1 MIFSVRPATDS
12 AGWVQRQ
19 DATVTRESKL
29 ALVIGI
35 TLVLLVGVLISD
47 HLSGATGAQFDAP
60 AQPVAAAKQPLAPLA
75 DDFASLQPRPA
86 PMTTEPVASSVW
98 ASEDAIANAPIT
110 DDRPVEISQGSGI
123 LENAFDR
130 LRGMDM
136 PELRIEIPEGFERV
150 DDRARTVP
158 PGSRSTGQPL
168 KPVPDEGSRVPSF
181 PPAAEPMPSYRTH
194 TVVAGDSLYAL
205 ARTYLGDG
213 NRWTELQK
221 LNADVLGGGE
231 TLKVG
236 MVLKIDRRTTAE
248 PAPRTRPRSSS
259 DKPLREYVV
268 LKGDNLGTI
277 AQKLLGSSKRMRE
290 IVELNGL
297 KDPDDIRVGQ
307 SLKIPHK

>member
-1 MIFSVRPATDS
+1 M
-12 AGWVQRQ
+12 
-19 DATVTRESKL
+19 TRESKL

-60 AQPVAAAKQPLAPLA
+60 AQPVAAAKQPVVPLSDDLARLE
-75 DDFASLQPRPA
+75 PRPA
-86 PMTTEPVASSVW
+86 PMTAEPIAPPVW
-98 ASEDAIANAPIT
+98 ESGDAIAGDPSII
-110 DDRPVEISQGSGI
+110 DDRPIEISQGSGI
-123 LENAFDR
+123 LGSAFDR
-130 LRGMDM
+130 LKGMEM
-136 PELRIEIPEGFERV
+136 PELRIGVPEGFERV
-150 DDRARTVP
+150 DDRAVTVP
-158 PGSRSTGQPL
+158 PESRTTSQPL
-168 KPVPDEGSRVPSF
+168 KPVADEVSRPASTTTPS
-181 PPAAEPMPSYRTH
+181 ETKPSYRTH

-221 LNADVLGGGE
+221 LNADILNGDE

-236 MVLKIDRRTTAE
+236 MVLKIDRRATAE
-248 PAPRTRPRSSS
+248 PAQRTKPAPSSE
-259 DKPLREYVV
+259 KPLRQYVV

-277 AQKLLGSSKRMRE
+277 AQKLLGTSKRMRE

>member
-1 MIFSVRPATDS
+1 M
-12 AGWVQRQ
+12 
-19 DATVTRESKL
+19 TRESKL

-60 AQPVAAAKQPLAPLA
+60 SQEVAAVKQPVAPLSDDLA
-75 DDFASLQPRPA
+75 RLEPRPA
-86 PMTTEPVASSVW
+86 PVSAEPVAPPVW
-98 ASEDAIANAPIT
+98 RSGDAVAGAAAQDLVEQPI
-110 DDRPVEISQGSGI
+110 EISQGGPGL

-130 LRGMDM
+130 LRTSDM
-136 PELRIEIPEGFERV
+136 PALKIEGFEPV
-150 DDRARTVP
+150 DERAVTVP
-158 PGSRSTGQPL
+158 PESRSTSEPIKPAPDPGPASPGVSQPA
-168 KPVPDEGSRVPSF
+168 
-181 PPAAEPMPSYRTH
+181 PAPSYRTH

-213 NRWTELQK
+213 NRWTELLR
-221 LNADVLGGGE
+221 LNADVLHGEE

-236 MVLKIDRRTTAE
+236 MVLKVDQRASAE
-248 PAPRTRPRSSS
+248 PTRAAQPRPRA

-268 LKGDNLGTI
+268 LKGDTLGTI
-277 AQKLLGSSKRMRE
+277 AQKLLGTSRRMRE

>member
-1 MIFSVRPATDS
+1 MDS

-60 AQPVAAAKQPLAPLA
+60 AQPVAAAKQPVAPLA
-75 DDFASLQPRPA
+75 DDLARLQPRPTPITA
-86 PMTTEPVASSVW
+86 DPVTPPIWESR
-98 ASEDAIANAPIT
+98 DAIADAPIM
-110 DDRPVEISQGSGI
+110 DDAPVEISQGPGI

-150 DDRARTVP
+150 DDRAKTVP
-158 PGSRSTGQPL
+158 PGSRSTDQPR
-168 KPVPDEGSRVPSF
+168 KPVPDEGSRVASS
-181 PPAAEPMPSYRTH
+181 PPAAEPTPSYRTH
-194 TVVAGDSLYAL
+194 TVVAGDSLFAL

-221 LNADVLGGGE
+221 LNADVLGGEE

-236 MVLKIDRRTTAE
+236 MVLKIERRTTAE
-248 PAPRTRPRSSS
+248 PAPRTQPRPAS
-259 DKPLREYVV
+259 DKPLRQYVV

-277 AQKLLGSSKRMRE
+277 AQKLLGTSKRMRE